1 MSDDLKGKALGAIL
15 LQSQIITPE
24 QVEAAL
30 AEQRRTGRR
39 FGEVLMDLGIVSAE
53 DVRWGLSQQQ
63 AYSFVRVRPEAV
75 DPEAVRA
82 VPADVARRL
91 MVVPFLLVGD
101 ELTVVMDDPTNRQAL
116 AELAEV
122 TGRTVVASIGLPDEI
137 RAALDACYGPVE
149 ATGLDE
155 SVLGAVSRDIARA
168 AGFTPVIGPRGPAT
182 SRALAF
188 LVGEVARPGDRVFHL
203 GPSGMTLPP
212 GAVRLRLPAA
222 TTAPDPTRIQAALG
236 LDPDLLCIED
246 LYDPGAIE
254 GALRAAAGGCRVLGV
269 LPIASPGAAMEYLV
283 EQARSR
289 AVLASSLAPA
299 AVVVHG
305 DASGRRVALV
315 PVTGSL
321 RAAIRSRPPRSAGV
335 LFGRAARGVF
345 GGAGPGDVQRDR

>member
-1 MSDDLKGKALGAIL
+1 MTGDLKGKALGAIL
-15 LQSQIITPE
+15 LESQIITPE

-101 ELTVVMDDPTNRQAL
+101 ELTVVMDDPTNRLAL

-137 RAALDACYGPVE
+137 RAALDACYGPAE
-149 ATGLDE
+149 AASLDE
-155 SVLGAVSRDIARA
+155 SALGAVSSDIARA
-168 AGFTPVIGPRGPAT
+168 VGFTPVIGPRGPAT

-203 GPSGMTLPP
+203 GPSGMALPP
-212 GAVRLRLPAA
+212 GVVRLRLPAA
-222 TTAPDPTRIQAALG
+222 TADPARIRAVLG
-236 LDPDLLCIED
+236 LDPDLLSIED
-246 LYDPGAIE
+246 LYDPAAIE
-254 GALRAAAGGCRVLGV
+254 GALRAAAGGCRVLGI
-269 LPIASPGAAMEYLV
+269 LPIASPEAAMEYLV

-289 AVLASSLAPA
+289 AVLASALAPA
-299 AVVVHG
+299 AVVVRG
-305 DASGRRVALV
+305 EPSGRRVALV
-315 PVTGSL
+315 PVTGPL

-335 LFGRAARGVF
+335 LFGQAARRVF
-345 GGAGPGDVQRDR
+345 RGAGPGEAQRDR

>member
-1 MSDDLKGKALGAIL
+1 MTDDLKGKALGTIL

-116 AELAEV
+116 QELAEV

-149 ATGLDE
+149 ATRLDE
-155 SVLGAVSRDIARA
+155 PALRDIARGLADA
-168 AGFTPVIGPRGPAT
+168 AGLTPVIGPRGPLM
-182 SRALAF
+182 SRALVF
-188 LVGEVARPGDRVFHL
+188 LLREVARPGNRVLHV
-203 GPSGMTLPP
+203 GPSGVPLPP
-212 GAVRLRLPAA
+212 GAVRLRPPAA
-222 TTAPDPTRIQAALG
+222 GTDAARVQAALA
-236 LDPDLLCIED
+236 LDPDLLSIED

-254 GALRAAAGGCRVLGV
+254 GALRAAAGGCRVLAA
-269 LPIASPGAAMEYLV
+269 LPIASPEAAMEYLV

-289 AVLASSLAPA
+289 VILASALATGVI
-299 AVVVHG
+299 VVREEAPG
-305 DASGRRVALV
+305 PRVALV
-315 PVTGSL
+315 PVTAAL
-321 RAAIRSRPPRSAGV
+321 RAAIRSRPPRSAGL
-335 LFGRAARGVF
+335 LFGRATRAAFRE
-345 GGAGPGDVQRDR
+345 AGRDQAQRDR